1 MNNILLNPAT
11 WVLTQGRVLVWV
23 LVLMRMTGLMASMP
37 GLGQERVPVVMRA
50 ALAIL
55 MSMIIAP
62 VVPLPKALPVG
73 IWDSVGF
80 MAAELAAGVMMGLM
94 VSWIMEAVAFGGQ
107 LMDTQMGFSF
117 VQIVDPGTSQS
128 VSVSSTI
135 LMQLTMLFIFTSGL
149 HHNMI
154 LALVESYRVL
164 PMGQGMPSKAPEIVA
179 VTGMILAKGVQLA
192 APVLLTLFL
201 VDVLQGISAK
211 FMPQLQ
217 LIQLTFPLKIA
228 LGLVVVG
235 YIMRE
240 LGPWLRPLLEAAPV
254 EALRLIH
261 P

>member
-1 MNNILLNPAT
+1 MNTIISNPAT

-23 LVLMRMTGLMASMP
+23 MVLMRMTGLMASMP

-55 MSMIIAP
+55 MSVIIAP
-62 VVPLPKALPVG
+62 VVPLPKVLPVG
-73 IWDSVGF
+73 IWDAVGF
-80 MAAELAAGVMMGLM
+80 MTAELAAGVMMGLM
-94 VSWIMEAVAFGGQ
+94 VAWIMDAVAFGGQ

-117 VQIVDPGTSQS
+117 VQIMDPATSQS
-128 VSVSSTI
+128 VSVSAT
-135 LMQLTMLFIFTSGL
+135 LMMQLTMLFIFTSGL
-149 HHNMI
+149 HHTMI
-154 LALVESYRVL
+154 LALVESYRIL
-164 PMGQGMPSKAPEIVA
+164 PMGQGMPVKAQEVVA
-179 VTGMILAKGVQLA
+179 VTGLILVKGLQLA

-235 YIMRE
+235 FVMRE
-240 LGPWLRPLLEAAPV
+240 LGPWLSPLFEAAPLN
-254 EALRLIH
+254 ALRLLH

>member
-1 MNNILLNPAT
+1 MNPAT
-11 WVLTQGRVLVWV
+11 WVLAQGRVLVWLMV
-23 LVLMRMTGLMASMP
+23 LTRMTGLMASMP

-50 ALAIL
+50 ALAVL
-55 MSMIIAP
+55 MSVIIAP
-62 VVPLPKALPVG
+62 VIPLPKTLPTGV
-73 IWDSVGF
+73 WDAAGF
-80 MAAELAAGVMMGLM
+80 MVAELAAGVMMGLM
-94 VSWIMEAVAFGGQ
+94 VSWIIDAVSFGGQ

-117 VQIVDPGTSQS
+117 VQIVDPATSQS
-128 VSVSSTI
+128 VSVSGAL
-135 LMQLTMLFIFTSGL
+135 LMQLTLLFIFTSGL
-149 HHNMI
+149 HHSMI

-179 VTGMILAKGVQLA
+179 VSGMILFKGMQLA
-192 APVLLTLFL
+192 APVLLTLLL

-217 LIQLTFPLKIA
+217 LIQLAFPLKIA
-228 LGLVVVG
+228 LGLMVVG

-240 LGPWLRPLLEAAPV
+240 LGAWLAPLLEAAPI